1 MKIARLVLVV
11 AVLVASGIVVS
22 YQEPAKA
29 ADRIYVC
36 ADLNDPANDG
46 VYNPWYGA
54 GYNSA
59 WAFKAGDTIKL
70 VAEYGG
76 DSIIVKELHS
86 IREGAANGGYQM
98 ALWMDEAIVKTASF
112 PGKITYAFAT
122 DTNIPAGGGPSLGWD
137 VTYPTLAMLG
147 RAAADNG
154 FAVRWAVSC
163 TPAAE
168 ATAQIVP
175 GCDLGMEL
183 TPDAAV
189 GAFVWTTDVYWAPDV
204 NATTEI
210 TMPAGKTAWVLGM
223 DATGEFYKFVW
234 SCNYLWA
241 PVGTMGPNYDE
252 VWNGTPLPTTV
263 VE

>member
-1 MKIARLVLVV
+1 MKTVRFLLVV
-11 AVLVASGIVVS
+11 AILVASGFAVA
-22 YQEPAKA
+22 QREPAQA
-29 ADRIYVC
+29 ENGREVRTC
-36 ADLNDPANDG
+36 ADLN
-46 VYNPWYGA
+46 NPDFDAIYQSMGF
-54 GYNSA
+54 GNP
-59 WAFKAGDTIKL
+59 FEFLAGDTIKF
-70 VAEYGG
+70 VAAYPNDVLSLPQGSREPADNGYYM
-76 DSIIVKELHS
+76 ELWLNS
-86 IREGAANGGYQM
+86 S
-98 ALWMDEAIVKTASF
+98 LFKSASF
-112 PGKITYAFAT
+112 PGQITYTFPS
-122 DTNIPAGGGPSLGWD
+122 DTYIPSGEPSVGWRVLGTNGSIIARAGSANGI
-137 VTYPTLAMLG
+137 V
-147 RAAADNG
+147 AD
-154 FAVRWAVSC
+154 WTVSC
-163 TPAAE
+163 TSAAV
-168 ATAQIVP
+168 ATAQVVP